1 MINDIPYKI
10 EQKGSRKDAN
20 KQDTKQNVPSKQFSD
35 NTCRNND
42 ICQNHIQS
50 SQNNIIEVVIITG
63 SFHAF
68 IYGAFSSTPLNKIC
82 TLIFFNTRESKLQ
95 AKIVLC

>member
-35 NTCRNND
+35 NTCR
-42 ICQNHIQS
+42 
-50 SQNNIIEVVIITG
+50 NNIIEVVIITG